1 MLGNLDAA
9 AGDALRSFH
18 DALDQAQQSLQRDEG
33 RLRATAQLLSDLTL
47 EVDCLKADSAPNS
60 ATRQRREA
68 LQAEK
73 LKMLHHTRHQREAI
87 TATAAHIQHLK
98 EPRVKL
104 TERVDTLKADVK
116 ALRRQYGLRA
126 AQVHAFIAQFLQP
139 QNSLENLRCQLAQL
153 QQGRVSQ
160 AEALRA
166 STRHLEEL
174 KAELAALKAAGR
186 FDTTTDPNG
195 DSTAGNDQPLG
206 AKRDHEAAAA
216 SGLASDGNGEELNA
230 EGDECTG
237 SVPLLSEA
245 DRRSEARRRRSEQA
259 AAHKAAETQQAAEQA
274 RLEALRVD
282 LKRQVLLLCQEIEGA
297 DAAQQRE
304 QKAYHDALNDAASG
318 AGGGVLRQC
327 QRCACDLFDGF
338 S

>member
-9 AGDALRSFH
+9 TGDALRSFH
-18 DALDQAQQSLQRDEG
+18 DALDQAQQSLQRDEE
-33 RLRATAQLLSDLTL
+33 RLSATAQLLGDLTL

-73 LKMLHHTRHQREAI
+73 LKISHHTRHQREAI
-87 TATAAHIQHLK
+87 AATAAHIQHLK
-98 EPRVKL
+98 EPRTRL
-104 TERVDTLKADVK
+104 TERADALKADVK

-153 QQGRVSQ
+153 QQRRASQ
-160 AEALRA
+160 AEGLTA
-166 STRHLEEL
+166 SKRHLEEQ
-174 KAELAALKAAGR
+174 KAELAALIAADR
-186 FDTTTDPNG
+186 LDAPTDPNG
-195 DSTAGNDQPLG
+195 NATAGHGQPLG
-206 AKRDHEAAAA
+206 TKGNQEAAAVSA
-216 SGLASDGNGEELNA
+216 LASDGNGEALNA
-230 EGDECTG
+230 EDKERAAC
-237 SVPLLSEA
+237 VPLLSEE
-245 DRRSEARRRRSEQA
+245 DRLSEATRRRSEQVA
-259 AAHKAAETQQAAEQA
+259 ARKTAETQQAAEQA
-274 RLEALRVD
+274 RLEDLRVD

-304 QKAYHDALNDAASG
+304 QKAYHNALNDAASG

-327 QRCACDLFDGF
+327 QRCTCDLFDGF
-338 S
+338 V